1 MKGNARAENSWE
13 NLLDDGLHVSLQ
25 VDDILEWRVTSRQTR
40 SPRVLLRH
48 IAEMG
53 RLDRSE
59 SILDYSKKL
68 DLLHLYGDTFDADV
82 CGNDAVQIKYYD
94 CQWWCKRLANTRHTH
109 FAESDAFEIVCPNLR
124 DLLRHCADEDASVR
138 TSAHRVVRSYG
149 KGGLPF
155 VRQMIADAMLT
166 LMGHV
171 LSESTGISQATLP
184 QVMQCTRHLDNVVR
198 ALAKPQRQQWVSL
211 LVKALESLRGHESHP
226 ETLTLISD
234 LKLLWRADD
243 DPSRSYAEAEQQL
256 KALMKKANA
265 DASMPNK
272 ETDKKEEATE
282 QARRDAKDAF
292 KAKQVAEDAKAEKIS
307 ALQDAADAKKLDV
320 QKLEEMLKEEQER
333 NEKNK
338 KDAEEAARQKEEQQ
352 AKLEEKNKELTMAVR
367 ELQDPPQSEGGT
379 GPLASRLA
387 KVTGGK
393 LDTERETEV
402 LAHVHSPRELGN
414 NSKSCRG
421 LQRKREA
428 QVLTHPQIRSRWSS

>member
-292 KAKQVAEDAKAEKIS
+292 KAKQVAEDAK
-307 ALQDAADAKKLDV
+307 DV

-352 AKLEEKNKELTMAVR
+352 AKLEEKNKELTMA
-367 ELQDPPQSEGGT
+367 G
-379 GPLASRLA
+379 ASRP
-387 KVTGGK
+387 
-393 LDTERETEV
+393 V